1 MGVMTSATICVD
13 VAPVAESA
21 SAGPPAASRPRMI
34 KGLVVAPMADGLV
47 FEGGAE
53 RRVLR
58 GRAARSLIPRLVETL
73 DGTRAIDE
81 VARVLADVPADHV
94 RRAVSLMWS
103 LGLIEEGGERPTP
116 DGEPPDHAYLRR
128 LIGTASGRRST
139 DDAIGRLREAEVV
152 VVAGQIPADLLA
164 RQLDAIGIGETSTV
178 AHASLLTRRLDVGP
192 HPDLVV
198 VAEQP
203 LDRRCLLG
211 LDRSCARAGVPWLRT
226 AIRRAGG
233 EIGPLFPPGS
243 GPCYRCFGAQAAEAG
258 PERAPEPSITEAW
271 AALVAVE
278 IVHLLAGIGTRVS
291 AGQVTVFDLDL
302 WEEHRSTVGAGAAC
316 SCASH
321 PSSGPLADRDQ
332 FLERR

>member
-1 MGVMTSATICVD
+1 MTSATIAVD
-13 VAPVAESA
+13 AAPLAESA
-21 SAGPPAASRPRMI
+21 SARPQPASRPRMI
-34 KGLVVAPMADGLV
+34 KGLVVALMADGLV

-58 GRAARSLIPRLVETL
+58 GRDARSLIPRLVEAL
-73 DGTRAIDE
+73 DGTRDIDE

-94 RRAVSLMWS
+94 GRAVGLMWS
-103 LGLIEEGGERPTP
+103 LGLLEEGGERPTP
-116 DGEPPDHAYLRR
+116 DGEPADHAYLRR
-128 LIGTASGRRST
+128 LIGTATGRRST
-139 DDAIGRLREAEVV
+139 DDTIRRMREAEVV
-152 VVAGQIPADLLA
+152 VVAGQLPATLLA

-211 LDRSCARAGVPWLRT
+211 LDRSCAKAGVPWLRT
-226 AIRRAGG
+226 AVHRAGF
-233 EIGPLFPPGS
+233 EIGPLFQPGS
-243 GPCYRCFGAQAAEAG
+243 GPCYRCFGTEVAEGA
-258 PERAPEPSITEAW
+258 PERAPEASITEGW

-278 IVHLLAGIGTRVS
+278 IVHLLAGIGPCVS

-302 WEEHRSTVGAGAAC
+302 WEEHRSTVRAGAAC
-316 SCASH
+316 SCAPH
-321 PSSGPLADRDQ
+321 PSSGPLADRNQ